1 MLVENQNSSHSL
13 TSPSDMP
20 GSRPGRASS
29 ATVMTRAAFLAAN
42 RYSAGVVK
50 FVRPAIL
57 IFGNNLCLAAHCF
70 PRNSWISFV
79 VALALIGVIA
89 WLVHLFTLGQQTRL
103 SVIETVDSRQRILLV
118 RRDNVRHLILIGG
131 TTDLVIEANIVRARG
146 AMRHETPLQPA
157 EPGWPTPAASR
168 AARPPPSDGAVYR
181 RGSIVAPSSDC
192 FCGF

>member
-1 MLVENQNSSHSL
+1 MFGGPL
-13 TSPSDMP
+13 
-20 GSRPGRASS
+20 
-29 ATVMTRAAFLAAN
+29 F
-42 RYSAGVVK
+42 
-50 FVRPAIL
+50 PAQ
-57 IFGNNLCLAAHCF
+57 FM
-70 PRNSWISFV
+70 ISFV

-89 WLVHLFTLGQQTRL
+89 WLVHLFNWYGSSTLGQQTRL

-168 AARPPPSDGAVYR
+168 AARPPDLHPMAQ
-181 RGSIVAPSSDC
+181 SIVEDRS
-192 FCGF
+192 